1 MNFNASIKVF
11 FSLWDLNF
19 QFTSTWDWEW
29 DWDFFLQVLLG
40 IVEFLKIG
48 IWLHMEHQS
57 QLNMMILQSNL
68 FLPAT
73 WNVRMDVLD
82 QEQISV
88 MSVNTSEEVPVR

>member
-1 MNFNASIKVF
+1 
-11 FSLWDLNF
+11 
-19 QFTSTWDWEW
+19 
-29 DWDFFLQVLLG
+29 
-40 IVEFLKIG
+40 
-48 IWLHMEHQS
+48 
-57 QLNMMILQSNL
+57 MMILQSNL

>member
-1 MNFNASIKVF
+1 MNLNASIF
-11 FSLWDLNF
+11 LSHFEIWISNLQALE
-19 QFTSTWDWEW
+19 TESETEI
-29 DWDFFLQVLLG
+29 FFLQVPLG

-88 MSVNTSEEVPVR
+88 MSVNTSKEVPVR

>member
-1 MNFNASIKVF
+1 MPVF
-11 FSLWDLNF
+11 FF
-19 QFTSTWDWEW
+19 FTLRFEFLIYKHLRLRVRLRF
-29 DWDFFLQVLLG
+29 FFLQVPLG

-88 MSVNTSEEVPVR
+88 MSVNTSKEVPVR

>member
-1 MNFNASIKVF
+1 MNLNASIF
-11 FSLWDLNF
+11 LFHFEILIFNLQALETESE
-19 QFTSTWDWEW
+19 TEI
-29 DWDFFLQVLLG
+29 FFLQVPLG

-88 MSVNTSEEVPVR
+88 MSVNTSKEVPVR